1 MATHCLIKLLCPCHE
16 ISDIVL
22 CCSSTVLLDEP
33 TSGMDPF
40 SRRFTW
46 NVLRE
51 YRKDRTIIFL
61 THFMDEGKLV
71 TWIRLCIFLLC

>member
-1 MATHCLIKLLCPCHE
+1 MGSSTFALYLTLSA
-16 ISDIVL
+16 ISYCVMRCSEVVL
-22 CCSSTVLLDEP
+22 CDEP

-51 YRKDRTIIFL
+51 YRKDRTIIL
-61 THFMDEGKLV
+61 TTHFMDEGKEHYG
-71 TWIRLCIFLLC
+71 